1 MLNMLLMT
9 SSSVEKDIRKDSDK
23 EDIKEK
29 FKSKEPVEKST
40 RGQVY
45 DAHKRKLSVKEIFRM
60 LSGFKTKWTKNI
72 LSVLKKLLG

>member
-1 MLNMLLMT
+1 MLLMT
-9 SSSVEKDIRKDSDK
+9 SSSIEEEIKKDSSK
-23 EDIKEK
+23 EEIKEK
-29 FKSKEPVEKST
+29 FKSKMPVEKST

-45 DAHKRKLSVKEIFRM
+45 DAHKRKLSMKEIFRM

>member
-1 MLNMLLMT
+1 MLLMT
-9 SSSVEKDIRKDSDK
+9 SSSIEEQIKKDASK
-23 EDIKEK
+23 EEIKEK

-40 RGQVY
+40 KGQVY
-45 DAHKRKLSVKEIFRM
+45 DAHKRKLSVKEIFKM